1 MASHPRMSRCLHPLV
16 LVLLVACASTRAKA
30 CHDGDDTT
38 TQTTT
43 AATAATAAT
52 TSPSTGGAT
61 AGEIDDA
68 EVLAVDR
75 ALQGLLGGVYRE
87 AQRSSWK
94 RESGPGS
101 IVFTLEY
108 SLGQAHTK
116 AAAATLSAGM
126 TSHGFTVDRV
136 LDDDAVTTVFAARD
150 GFPVSVTV
158 DVGARTLVATVE
170 RAGP

>member
-1 MASHPRMSRCLHPLV
+1 MASHPRMSRHLHPLA

-43 AATAATAAT
+43 AATAAT
-52 TSPSTGGAT
+52 TSPSTGAAT
-61 AGEIDDA
+61 AGEIDDTD
-68 EVLAVDR
+68 VVAVDR
-75 ALQGLLGGVYRE
+75 ALQALLGGIYRE
-87 AQRSSWK
+87 ARRSSWK

-108 SLGQAHTK
+108 SLGQAHSK
-116 AAAATLSAGM
+116 ASVAALSAGM

-158 DVGARTLVATVE
+158 DVGASTLVATVE